1 MKKKTIFFLLFPFIT
16 TLGYSQTY
24 NGNVGINTENPT
36 QTLDINGDVKGS
48 KLTTNYSTLSSTGL
62 VVMATTD
69 GTLKSIP
76 KNKISPLVTENTGTI
91 ISTGTEYVVAQEF
104 NIDMSADQTINST
117 TPQVI
122 TNMNTEAF
130 DNMALYNNGSFQV
143 NADGTYVIVISVQI
157 SANTTLTNP
166 FIGVRD
172 LTNNT
177 WICGVNDSFTAS
189 NGSTG
194 SKTQNYFIYSG
205 VDLKKGTNYAFAART
220 ASSSESFTI
229 KKEATDSS
237 GNGLVSSVTLR
248 RLK

>member
-1 MKKKTIFFLLFPFIT
+1 MKKKTIFFLLFPLIT
-16 TLGYSQTY
+16 TLGNAQTY
-24 NGNVGINTENPT
+24 NGNVGINTESPT
-36 QTLDINGDVKGS
+36 QTLDVNGDIKGS
-48 KLTTNYSTLSSTGL
+48 KLTTNYSPLSSTGL
-62 VVMATTD
+62 VVMATPD

-117 TPQVI
+117 SPQII
-122 TNMNTEAF
+122 TNLNTEAL
-130 DNMALYNNGSFQV
+130 DNMSLYNNGSFQV

-166 FIGVRD
+166 FLGVRD

-194 SKTQNYFIYSG
+194 NKTQNYFIYSG
-205 VDLKKGTNYAFAART
+205 VELKKNTNYAFAART
-220 ASSSESFTI
+220 ANPSESFTI
-229 KKEATDSS
+229 KKEATDPS

>member
-1 MKKKTIFFLLFPFIT
+1 M
-16 TLGYSQTY
+16 
-24 NGNVGINTENPT
+24 TEN
-36 QTLDINGDVKGS
+36 V
-48 KLTTNYSTLSSTGL
+48 
-62 VVMATTD
+62 
-69 GTLKSIP
+69 
-76 KNKISPLVTENTGTI
+76 GTI
-91 ISTGTEYVVAQEF
+91 ISTGSEYIVAQEF
-104 NIDMSADQTINST
+104 NVDMSADQTINST

-143 NADGTYVIVISVQI
+143 NSDGTYVIVISVQI
-157 SANTTLTNP
+157 SANTALTNP

-189 NGSTG
+189 GGSSG
-194 SKTQNYFIYSG
+194 NKTQNYFIYSG
-205 VDLKKGTNYAFAART
+205 VDLKKGINYAFAAMS